1 MILIETPDISDSALE
16 RQIKDIMEPI
26 REEYWSYKDDVMKTF
41 DFDDYGEASDYIQ
54 NLRKKAKN
62 YPKAIRKYLT
72 DRFFNIYRSLILYMH
87 WDYKDKI
94 PSNNNLSESK
104 IGWCASKYEKRKYRT
119 ELGFFNHVISRIKN
133 LGNI

>member
-16 RQIKDIMEPI
+16 RQIEDIMEPI

-72 DRFFNIYRSLILYMH
+72 D
-87 WDYKDKI
+87 
-94 PSNNNLSESK
+94 
-104 IGWCASKYEKRKYRT
+104 
-119 ELGFFNHVISRIKN
+119 
-133 LGNI
+133 